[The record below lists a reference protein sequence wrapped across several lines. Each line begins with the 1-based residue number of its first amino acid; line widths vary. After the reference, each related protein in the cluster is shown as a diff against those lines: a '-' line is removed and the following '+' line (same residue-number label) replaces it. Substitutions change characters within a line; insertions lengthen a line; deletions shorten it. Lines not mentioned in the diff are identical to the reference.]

1 MQNWGG
7 RMEIPKIGL
16 GTWNL
21 RGNECEKVVEC
32 AIRIGYRHIDTAQ
45 MYGNEKEVG
54 LGIKNSGI
62 DRRELFITTK
72 LCSPNTTYNS
82 VISGVKESL
91 KNLQL
96 DYLDLVLI
104 HEPYAS
110 SIEMYKALE
119 DLQAKGLIKHIGVS
133 NFNQKQI
140 NNLLDNCTVIPY
152 VNQIENHIFYQRE
165 EYVKYLQSKGIK
177 VVAWSPLCADVSK
190 ITNNKIINDIAQ
202 KYSKTSAQI
211 ALKFLLQR
219 DIYIIPKSKNPS
231 RLEENLDMDFT
242 IDENGMNKLKDLDEG
257 RSLFG
262 WYKD

>member
-1 MQNWGG
+1 
-7 RMEIPKIGL
+7 MEIPKIGL

-21 RGNECEKVVEC
+21 RGNECEKVVKN
-32 AIRIGYRHIDTAQ
+32 AIKIGYRHIDTAQ

-54 LGIKNSGI
+54 LAIKNSGI
-62 DRRELFITTK
+62 DRNELFVTTK

-82 VISGVKESL
+82 VINRVKESL

-119 DLQAKGLIKHIGVS
+119 DLQANGLVKHIGVS
-133 NFNQKQI
+133 NFNRKQI
-140 NNLLDNCTVIPY
+140 DKLLKNCTILPY

-165 EYVKYLQSKGIK
+165 EYVKYLQSKGIN
-177 VVAWSPLCADVSK
+177 VVAWSPLCAD
-190 ITNNKIINDIAQ
+190 INKIIKNQVINEIAQ
-202 KYSKTSAQI
+202 KYNKTPAQV

-219 DIYIIPKSKNPS
+219 DICIIPKSKNPS
-231 RLEENLDMDFT
+231 RLEENFNLNFT
-242 IDENGMNKLKDLDEG
+242 MNENDIKKLKKLDEG
-257 RSLFG
+257 KSLFS
-262 WYKD
+262 WYSD